1 MYPNTHSGL
10 ENSWRNNTIAA
21 RHIVSKF
28 TTIPPPDL
36 SCFTLI
42 NNLELGAKVRVEKT
56 LKPKILFNQGTF
68 YTLNNIALKTSK
80 RSDTFNKY
88 STKMMSDLSQLWAL
102 MHELGHW
109 MLGHCT
115 LHKDSTLEVKNLHLI
130 TLFPSNKKNKNL
142 TLDEKIC
149 LELQADGTALE
160 LMLYDSIFISS
171 EHSLWSQ
178 YGQIKDNSNMHIDS
192 VLPRVIAVLT
202 ASCTTVLLF
211 ESKRLFSNKHS
222 IEHPLPLTRLTN
234 LVAIAFRVI
243 ISLFDLLEI
252 SSNGKLILNKKA
264 DLNKNTVLQKIFIS
278 IIAAFFNLKP
288 VIDLLSIDL
297 EDADKRQFESLL
309 DFETKIPF
317 FQNLQRYMIGAG
329 ILHNLDSYH
338 KKSIEEYIRVHK
350 AQTLVNN
357 RLRDNYSLIEI

>member
-21 RHIVSKF
+21 RHIVSEF

-36 SCFTLI
+36 SCFTLT

-56 LKPKILFNQGTF
+56 LKPEILFNQGTF

-80 RSDTFNKY
+80 RLNIFNNHP
-88 STKMMSDLSQLWAL
+88 TKMMSDLSQLWAL

-115 LHKDSTLEVKNLHLI
+115 LHNDSALEVKELHLL
-130 TLFPSNKKNKNL
+130 TFFSPKKNAKKL

-160 LMLYDSIFISS
+160 LMLYDSIFINS
-171 EHSLWSQ
+171 EHSLWSK
-178 YGQIKDNSNMHIDS
+178 YGQIKDNSSMHIDS

-211 ESKRLFSNKHS
+211 ESKRLFTNKQS
-222 IEHPLPLTRLTN
+222 IEYPLPLTRLTN
-234 LVAIAFRVI
+234 LIAIAFRVI
-243 ISLFDLLEI
+243 ASLFDLLEI
-252 SSNGKLILNKKA
+252 SSNGKLILNKKV

-278 IIAAFFNLKP
+278 IATVFFDLKP
-288 VIDLLSIDL
+288 VIDVLSIDL
-297 EDADKRQFESLL
+297 EAADKRQFESLL
-309 DFETKIPF
+309 DFKNKIPF
-317 FQNLQRYMIGAG
+317 FQNLQRYMIGAS

-338 KKSIEEYIRVHK
+338 TKSIEEYIRVHK
-350 AQTLVNN
+350 VQTSVND
-357 RLRDNYSLIEI
+357 RLRDSYSLIEV